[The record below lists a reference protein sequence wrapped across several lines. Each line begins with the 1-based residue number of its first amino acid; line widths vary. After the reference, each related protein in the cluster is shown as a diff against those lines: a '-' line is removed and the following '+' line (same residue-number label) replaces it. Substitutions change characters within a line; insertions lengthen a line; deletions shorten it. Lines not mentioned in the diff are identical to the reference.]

1 MIGEQTNT
9 DPVRRYVVSSL
20 TPQGFVEEGTSYDYL
35 IDHLY
40 TAHEVV
46 DDTGVTVWQ
55 GDYASESFGE
65 VNITTE
71 VVTNNLRFPGQYADA
86 ESGLYYNWFRYYD
99 PTIGIYTQSDSIG
112 LDGGTNTYAYAYQN
126 SLYYIDP
133 DGRIAFVA
141 LPIFAGGGAFAGSG
155 FWVGGAIVG
164 GGILVGSIP
173 GDTPGDDTGGEAGQ
187 CPADNDKP
195 KEKRPKENFPPYD
208 GPPNGYKEGP
218 RRGREYGPDGKP
230 IRDYDRP
237 HQGADYPHV
246 HEWPNGKREHPGR
259 EYSPIPKR

>member
-1 MIGEQTNT
+1 MGEQTDT

-46 DDTGVTVWQ
+46 DETGVTVWQ

-99 PTIGIYTQSDSIG
+99 SELGQFIQDDPIGVLGRSIDPQLNILQSNAFIKMPYLYEINHGYNYGDSNPIMLMDYNGLFFCGDHCGSGGSTKWIIDGPYTEACRRHDRCYAKCGMTKKQCDQIFAD
-112 LDGGTNTYAYAYQN
+112 DGA
-126 SLYYIDP
+126 SLYSW
-133 DGRIAFVA
+133 A
-141 LPIFAGGGAFAGSG
+141 LQNVFRDESTRAYNNAQRQSGCNYCIKPGTPRYPI
-155 FWVGGAIVG
+155 VKN
-164 GGILVGSIP
+164 L
-173 GDTPGDDTGGEAGQ
+173 
-187 CPADNDKP
+187 
-195 KEKRPKENFPPYD
+195 
-208 GPPNGYKEGP
+208 
-218 RRGREYGPDGKP
+218 
-230 IRDYDRP
+230 
-237 HQGADYPHV
+237 
-246 HEWPNGKREHPGR
+246 
-259 EYSPIPKR
+259 